1 MYSHIPVLLQE
12 VLEYLDPKSGQNF
25 VDGTLGGG
33 GYTKAILEKISP
45 DGKVLAI
52 DLDQAAIDEARNKSL
67 GTSNLVLV
75 HGNFRD
81 IDQMVTTHKFGNI
94 SGIVADIGLSS
105 FQLDGSGRGISF
117 QKQEP
122 LDMRFDLSDNS
133 TDAKFIVNNWEQ
145 AQLTEVFRKY
155 GEEKYASQIARKIV
169 QHRQLKLLHYTT
181 DLVAIIQEALPAPEK
196 HRFAD
201 SARRIFQALR
211 ITVNHELENLETF
224 LPKAFD
230 LLAEGGKLAIVSFHS
245 LEDRIVKEYF
255 LSLARGCICPIDF
268 PQCICG
274 QTPKGKILTKKPI
287 TAKTEELDKNP
298 RSKPAKLRVI
308 EKV

>member
-1 MYSHIPVLLQE
+1 
-12 VLEYLDPKSGQNF
+12 
-25 VDGTLGGG
+25 
-33 GYTKAILEKISP
+33 
-45 DGKVLAI
+45 
-52 DLDQAAIDEARNKSL
+52 
-67 GTSNLVLV
+67 
-75 HGNFRD
+75 
-81 IDQMVTTHKFGNI
+81 MVTTYKFGNI

-105 FQLDGSGRGISF
+105 FQLEGSGRGISF

-133 TDAKFIVNNWEQ
+133 TDAKFIVNNWDQ
-145 AQLTEVFRKY
+145 SRLTEIFQNY
-155 GEEKYASQIARKIV
+155 GEEKFSSPIARKIV

-230 LLAEGGKLAIVSFHS
+230 LLAKGGKLAIISFHS

-255 LSLARGCICPIDF
+255 LSLARGCICPLDF

-274 QTPKGKILTKKPI
+274 QTPKAKILTKKPI
-287 TAKTEELDKNP
+287 TAKPYELEKNP
-298 RSKPAKLRVI
+298 RSKPAKLRVV
-308 EKV
+308 EKL